1 MSEYWVSQAKHYCK
15 YCNTWIADNKPC
27 RTNHDNSVKH
37 KQNFDKFLKDKK
49 EKTFHGQQNER
60 ELKKQ
65 MLEIEKAANDA
76 IQSDRQ
82 SSSYQQQNFYH
93 SSSLLPSSKLS
104 DKQSGSFS
112 SSTDQY
118 QHDDALAPQET
129 IKEQS

>member
-49 EKTFHGQQNER
+49 EKTLHGQQNER

-65 MLEIEKAANDA
+65 MLDIEKAANDA

-82 SSSYQQQNFYH
+82 SSSYQQQNIYH
-93 SSSLLPSSKLS
+93 SSNLLPSSKLS
-104 DKQSGSFS
+104 AKQQSSSFLA
-112 SSTDQY
+112 STDQY
-118 QHDDALAPQET
+118 QHDDMAQES

>member
-37 KQNFDKFLKDKK
+37 KQNFDKFLKEKK
-49 EKTFHGQQNER
+49 EKTLHGQQNER

-76 IQSDRQ
+76 IQNDRQ

-93 SSSLLPSSKLS
+93 SSNLLPSSKS
-104 DKQSGSFS
+104 SSNQFGSFPS
-112 SSTDQY
+112 SSDQNQY
-118 QHDDALAPQET
+118 DDMLGSQES